1 VILWLVGAALGLD
14 GCGTPARLDAVPSPI
29 AGDIP
34 FLDIKYARFVGDNDE
49 ALREEIQRSLVPSS
63 KQGTAKTVTP
73 SLLAISGGGVE
84 GAFGAGL
91 LIGWSEHGDR
101 PQFRIVTGTS
111 AGALAAPFAF
121 LGTDFDWALERI
133 YTTTSEQEVAT
144 QRFLVV
150 AVNSDAL
157 LDSTPLYRT
166 IAKYIDNRILD
177 RIANEYRKGR
187 LLLIST
193 TNLDL
198 GRLVIWNIGAIASSD
213 HPQRL
218 ELIRKIIL
226 ASAAV
231 PGVFPPVMIEV
242 PLGNTKHDEMHVDG
256 GTISQ
261 VFLYPSAL
269 EVHKLVPRSK
279 NGPRAAAFIIRN
291 GRVTPPPGKVERQLP
306 AIAERAI
313 ATMITSNGVGD
324 LYRIYTTTQ
333 RDRIG
338 YNLAF
343 IGDEFREFANGPF
356 DKTYMAKLYDY
367 GRSLGKEGYAWQR
380 VPPGYSQ

>member
-1 VILWLVGAALGLD
+1 MVLRLVGAALGLN

-34 FLDIKYARFVGDNDE
+34 FLDIKYARFVGDNDA
-49 ALREEIQRSLVPSS
+49 ALEEEIRRALAPSS
-63 KQGTAKTVTP
+63 KQSTAKTVTP

-91 LIGWSEHGDR
+91 LVGWSEHGGR
-101 PQFRIVTGTS
+101 PQFSIVTGTS

-121 LGTDFDWALERI
+121 LGSDYDRALERI

-144 QRFLVV
+144 QRLLVA

-157 LDSTPLYRT
+157 LDSKPLHRT

-177 RIANEYRKGR
+177 KIANEYRKGR

-198 GRLVIWNIGAIASSD
+198 GKLVIWNIGAIAASG

-218 ELIRKIIL
+218 ELIRKVIL
-226 ASAAV
+226 ASTAV

-242 PLGNTKHDEMHVDG
+242 PVGNTKHDEMHVDG

-261 VFLYPSAL
+261 VFLYPPAL
-269 EVHKLVPRSK
+269 NVSK
-279 NGPRAAAFIIRN
+279 IIARPKGSVRATAYIIRN

-313 ATMITSNGVGD
+313 AAMITSNGVGD
-324 LYRIYTTTQ
+324 LYRIYATTQ

-343 IGDEFREFANGPF
+343 IGDEFREFADGPF
-356 DKTYMAKLYDY
+356 DKTYMAKLFDY
-367 GRSLGKEGYAWQR
+367 GRSHAKEGYAWQQ
-380 VPPGYSQ
+380 VPPGFSQ